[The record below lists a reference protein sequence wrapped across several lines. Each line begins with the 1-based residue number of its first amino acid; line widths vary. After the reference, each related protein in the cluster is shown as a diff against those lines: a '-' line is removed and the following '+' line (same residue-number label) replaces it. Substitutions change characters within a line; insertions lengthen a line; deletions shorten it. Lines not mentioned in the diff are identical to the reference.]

1 MSITVGA
8 IYTQFPNFDP
18 KDMIKLMN
26 GRTDFT
32 GRDEVSLSNIASY
45 QGKLSNEL
53 SIFTAKSEGKSF
65 TNSLAEGKRNKV
77 TAEAGIKNDITNDNN
92 VNQNGLPAAI
102 PMDKS
107 IFDIKN
113 KNREV

>member
-8 IYTQFPNFDP
+8 IYTQFPSFDP

-26 GRTDFT
+26 GRTDFN
-32 GRDEVSLSNIASY
+32 GRDEVSLSNIAAY
-45 QGKLSNEL
+45 QGKFSQEL
-53 SIFTAKSEGKSF
+53 SIFTAQSEGKSF
-65 TNSLAEGKRNKV
+65 TNMLAEGKRDKV
-77 TAEAGIKNDITNDNN
+77 SDESGIKNNNSQDNN
-92 VNQNGLPAAI
+92 VNNGITTVI

-113 KNREV
+113 KQA